1 MKKRKKKQRRLL
13 FVSLFIFLIGLGG
26 IFFFWFYP
34 KEEVAIIFQEKLDF
48 VVNSELSISSLIKD
62 SATLEI
68 LEKDEKVDTSKVGRK
83 EITIRYKDKNKE
95 KSQVCTI
102 QIIDETAPVITYTK
116 ELSTKVGSSIDLLK
130 DVTVLDNSKE
140 EIAVTVEGNYDINTE
155 GTYSLEYV
163 AKDSSGNE
171 AREGFTLIVSKVKVN
186 TYHYPKIVPPNGEK
200 ELIGTSKKGY
210 SIYKIN
216 GSVYIDDVL
225 IANKTYALAS
235 GFVPSDTYKSA
246 VGITSQCATCIN
258 NTAYNAWKSMK
269 SDATALGLNI
279 WIQSGYRP
287 ESVQVKLYNNYVA
300 RDGKAAA
307 DTYSSRPGHSEHQTG
322 LCFDLNSI
330 TDAFAN
336 TPEGKW
342 VNENAYRYGFVIR
355 FPKGKENETGY
366 KYESWHLRYVG
377 TDLSYKLYNQGDW
390 ISLEDYFG
398 ITSEYQ
404 D

>member
-48 VVNSELSISSLIKD
+48 EVNSELSISSLIKD